1 MRADILKLVRELSA
15 CDTKT
20 LSQKALKTVEE
31 VGELAKKVLPFESAS
46 GTAHRIVQSHEIAEE
61 CVDTLLCA
69 LSILYELDYSDE
81 QVEQLMA
88 QKSAK
93 WASLQQRESKA
104 AFPVPFEIHVT
115 VENLQDIDG
124 FKATCMDLGVKPLFL
139 ALQDQS
145 GDTVLNQVMTSSV
158 MRGDNQQ
165 ALAQANHIAKVLES
179 KGFEVTRRKIETV
192 PWHPAA
198 PSQTSSIQ
206 EMPKGAYFEAHF
218 KVRVTGA
225 CESAIAEKELLLSQ
239 FCKENNLHFSRNIF
253 KLVDKLD
260 YTRMMTLRMQNCLQ
274 EEFQARVEIV
284 RKVLLAMGFDT
295 PKTDTEFSLFD
306 SDIHND
312 AQWIGEPAA
321 LVG

>member
-15 CDTKT
+15 SDTKT

-46 GTAHRIVQSHEIAEE
+46 GTAHRVVQSEEIAEE
-61 CVDTLLCA
+61 CVDTMLCA

-81 QVEQLMA
+81 QIEHLMA

-93 WASLQQRESKA
+93 WAQRQLRESNA

-115 VENLQDIDG
+115 VEDLQEVDV
-124 FKATCMDLGVKPLFL
+124 FKATCADMGVKPLFL

-145 GDTVLNQVMTSSV
+145 GATVLNQVMTSSV
-158 MRGDNQQ
+158 MRGNNQE
-165 ALAQANHIAKVLES
+165 ALAHANAVAKALAD
-179 KGFEVTRRKIETV
+179 KGFKVTRRKIETV

-198 PSQTSSIQ
+198 PSHSGCVQT
-206 EMPKGAYFEAHF
+206 MPSGSYFEAHF
-218 KVRVTGA
+218 KVRVRGCT
-225 CESAIAEKELLLSQ
+225 EQTVAEKELLLSE
-239 FCKENNLHFSRNIF
+239 FCKENKLHFSRNIY
-253 KLVDKLD
+253 KMVNKLD
-260 YTRMMTLRMQNCLQ
+260 YTRMLTLRVYDCMQ
-274 EEFQARVEIV
+274 EEFQAQVEII
-284 RKVLLAMGFDT
+284 RKLLASMGFDT

-312 AQWIGEPAA
+312 AQWITPA
-321 LVG
+321 